1 MAILMMRGEILR
13 KERSILYQTPKKVLL
28 KDKIALMMPTPTRS
42 VSKTPKSVFKR
53 GNCVFSRTLVFNAGL

>member
-53 GNCVFSRTLVFNAGL
+53 GN